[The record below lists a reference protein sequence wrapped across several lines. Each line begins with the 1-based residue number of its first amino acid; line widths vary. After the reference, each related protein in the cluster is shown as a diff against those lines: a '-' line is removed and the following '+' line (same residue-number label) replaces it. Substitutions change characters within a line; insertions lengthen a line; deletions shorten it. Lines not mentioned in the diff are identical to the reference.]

1 MNKITK
7 KQQVWL
13 VTSWEFMHFF
23 KWKQEI
29 ISKLILIGFALVI
42 MLWQHFKNDQ
52 VTIYKVAVP
61 ASISQLES
69 SGQFEFIATN
79 ASVKQL
85 KLELAQD
92 DSWDAVLVE
101 KSVVASALE
110 HEGNQVKQVTIYSKD
125 KQSWL
130 NDLTQTLNQQ
140 YTLLYAGSLGL
151 AAEQLALLNQA
162 ATFENKYLDDTIKS
176 ESSPGKSTAIAMLVI
191 LSVGIFTSFG
201 QLFVSI
207 TGEKQQRVTEQLYAC
222 MSPQTWIDG
231 KIFGQ
236 MLHSIKAMFTMMLTA
251 SLGYAFTVVVISNQ
265 AINFDIIDWVLLP
278 WLIPF
283 ALAGVYLCTA
293 FMAAIAAAI
302 DDPNHSAKTSIMLLP
317 LLPMVLAL
325 ITMDSP
331 SGWALTFLSFFP
343 LTAFAAMPVKMALI
357 DVALWQPLVSL
368 AITLALCFWVR
379 TSAGNLF
386 KMGMSMY
393 GKEPSLKDMMKWM
406 LAKN

>member
-1 MNKITK
+1 MNKINK

-29 ISKLILIGFALVI
+29 ISKLILLAIGLII
-42 MLWQHFKNDQ
+42 MLWQYVKDDHL
-52 VTIYKVAVP
+52 TIYKVAVP
-61 ASISQLES
+61 ASITQFQN
-69 SGQFEFIATN
+69 SGQFEFFPSHESFDILKQQLAEEDGWD
-79 ASVKQL
+79 AILSEAPAIESVKQL
-85 KLELAQD
+85 
-92 DSWDAVLVE
+92 
-101 KSVVASALE
+101 
-110 HEGNQVKQVTIYSKD
+110 TIYSKD

-130 NDLTQTLNQQ
+130 RDLKQTLSQQ
-140 YTLLYAGSLGL
+140 YTLDYASSLGL
-151 AAEQLALLNQA
+151 AEEQLAVLNQA
-162 ATFENKYLDDTIKS
+162 AIFENKYLDDTIKS

-191 LSVGIFTSFG
+191 LAVGIFTSFG

-236 MLHSIKAMFTMMLTA
+236 MLHAIKAMLTMIIFAMLV
-251 SLGYAFTVVVISNQ
+251 YAFTTVVIENQ
-265 AINFDIIDWVLLP
+265 MVDFSFIDWSLLP

-283 ALAGVYLCTA
+283 AISGVYLCTA

-317 LLPMVLAL
+317 LLPMILAL

-331 SGWALTFLSFFP
+331 SGWALSFLSYFP

-357 DVALWQPLVSL
+357 DLPLWQPLLSL
-368 AITLALCFWVR
+368 SLTLVVCFWMR

-393 GKEPSLKDMMKWM
+393 GKEPSLKDMVMSM
-406 LAKN
+406 LRKN

>member
-1 MNKITK
+1 MNNISKR
-7 KQQVWL
+7 QQVWL

-29 ISKLILIGFALVI
+29 ISKLILIAFALII
-42 MLWQHFKNDQ
+42 MLWQYIKDDQ
-52 VTIYKVAVP
+52 LTIYKVAVP
-61 ASISQLES
+61 ANITQFKN
-69 SGQFEFIATN
+69 SGQFEFHQSNDTFEMLKQQLAEEDNWDAILSESTAIN
-79 ASVKQL
+79 SVKQL
-85 KLELAQD
+85 
-92 DSWDAVLVE
+92 
-101 KSVVASALE
+101 
-110 HEGNQVKQVTIYSKD
+110 TIYSKD

-130 NDLTQTLNQQ
+130 SDLNQTLSQQ
-140 YTLLYAGSLGL
+140 TTLQFASNLGL
-151 AAEQLALLNQA
+151 AETQLAVLNQSA
-162 ATFENKYLDDTIKS
+162 IFENKYLDDTIKS
-176 ESSPGKSTAIAMLVI
+176 EDSTGESTAIAMIVI
-191 LSVGIFTSFG
+191 LAVGIFTSFG

-236 MLHSIKAMFTMMLTA
+236 MLHAIKAMFTMIITAML
-251 SLGYAFTVVVISNQ
+251 GFAFTAVVISNGM
-265 AINFDIIDWVLLP
+265 IDFSFIDWSLLP
-278 WLIPF
+278 WLVPF

-317 LLPMVLAL
+317 LLPMILAF

-331 SGWALTFLSFFP
+331 SGFALSFLSYFP

-357 DVALWQPLVSL
+357 DLPLWQPLLSL
-368 AITLALCFWVR
+368 IFTLLLCLWIR

-393 GKEPSLKDMMKWM
+393 GKEPSLKDMMMWM
-406 LAKN
+406 LNKN

>member
-1 MNKITK
+1 MNK
-7 KQQVWL
+7 KQQIWL

-29 ISKLILIGFALVI
+29 ISKLILVAIALIV
-42 MLWQHFKNDQ
+42 MLWQHIKDDQ
-52 VTIYKVAVP
+52 LTIYKVAIP
-61 ASISQLES
+61 ANMTQFKQ
-69 SGQFEFIATN
+69 SGQFEFYPSNDSFET
-79 ASVKQL
+79 L
-85 KLELAQD
+85 KLQLAEEG
-92 DSWDAVLVE
+92 SWDAVLFE
-101 KSVVASALE
+101 TPTIES
-110 HEGNQVKQVTIYSKD
+110 VKQITIYSRD

-130 NDLTQTLNQQ
+130 VDLTLALNQQ
-140 YTLLYAGSLGL
+140 STLQYATNLGL
-151 AAEQLALLNQA
+151 AQDQLTLLNRPA
-162 ATFENKYLDDTIKS
+162 MFKNKYLDEKIKS
-176 ESSPGKSTAIAMLVI
+176 EDSPGKSTAIMMLVI

-236 MLHSIKAMFTMMLTA
+236 MLHSFKAMSTMLITGILA
-251 SLGYAFTVVVISNQ
+251 YAFTTIVISNKVVD
-265 AINFDIIDWVLLP
+265 FSIIDWTLLP
-278 WLIPF
+278 WLVPF
-283 ALAGVYLCTA
+283 AIVGVYLCTA

-317 LLPMVLAL
+317 LLPMLLAM

-331 SGWALTFLSFFP
+331 SGWALSFLSFFP
-343 LTAFAAMPVKMALI
+343 LTAFAAMPVKMSLI
-357 DVALWQPLVSL
+357 DVPLWQPLISL
-368 AITLALCFWVR
+368 FATTVLCFWVR

-393 GKEPSLKDMMKWM
+393 GKEPKLKDMMIWM
-406 LAKN
+406 IRKN

>member
-1 MNKITK
+1 MNKLNK

-29 ISKLILIGFALVI
+29 ISKLILVAIALMV
-42 MLWQHFKNDQ
+42 MLWQYIQEDQ
-52 VTIYKVAVP
+52 LKIYKVVVP
-61 ASISQLES
+61 IDTTQFQH
-69 SGQFEFIATN
+69 SGQFEFYPSN
-79 ASVKQL
+79 EPFEKLKQQ
-85 KLELAQD
+85 LAEANN
-92 DSWDAVLVE
+92 WDAVLFE
-101 KSVVASALE
+101 APTINS
-110 HEGNQVKQVTIYSKD
+110 VKQITIYSQD

-130 NDLTQTLNQQ
+130 TDLTQTLNQQ
-140 YTLLYAGSLGL
+140 ATLQFASSLGL
-151 AAEQLALLNQA
+151 AEEQLTLLNQA
-162 ATFENKYLDDTIKS
+162 AIFENKYLDDTIKS
-176 ESSPGKSTAIAMLVI
+176 EGSPAKSTAIAMLVI
-191 LSVGIFTSFG
+191 LSIGIFTSFG

-236 MLHSIKAMFTMMLTA
+236 MLHSFKAMTTMMITGILA
-251 SLGYAFTVVVISNQ
+251 YAFTTVVISNEVL
-265 AINFDIIDWVLLP
+265 NLSIIDWSLLP

-283 ALAGVYLCTA
+283 AIVGVYLCTA

-317 LLPMVLAL
+317 LLPMLLAL

-331 SGWALTFLSFFP
+331 SGWALSFLSFFP
-343 LTAFAAMPVKMALI
+343 LTAFAAMPVKMSLI
-357 DVALWQPLVSL
+357 DIPLWQPVLSL
-368 AITLALCFWVR
+368 SLTVILCFWVR
-379 TSAGNLF
+379 KSAGNLF

-393 GKEPSLKDMMKWM
+393 GKEPSLKDMMLWTLRKY
-406 LAKN
+406 

>member
-1 MNKITK
+1 MNNMNK
-7 KQQVWL
+7 KQQIWL

-29 ISKLILIGFALVI
+29 ISKLILVAIALIV
-42 MLWQHFKNDQ
+42 MLWQHIKDDQ
-52 VTIYKVAVP
+52 LTIYKVAIP
-61 ASISQLES
+61 ANMTQFKH
-69 SGQFEFIATN
+69 SGQFEFYPRDEPFET
-79 ASVKQL
+79 L
-85 KLELAQD
+85 KLQLAEEG
-92 DSWDAVLVE
+92 SWDAVLFE
-101 KSVVASALE
+101 TPAIES
-110 HEGNQVKQVTIYSKD
+110 VKQITIYSQD

-130 NDLTQTLNQQ
+130 VDLTQALNQQ
-140 YTLLYAGSLGL
+140 STLHYATNLGL
-151 AAEQLALLNQA
+151 AQDQLTLLNRPA
-162 ATFENKYLDDTIKS
+162 IFKNKYLDEKIKS
-176 ESSPGKSTAIAMLVI
+176 EDSPGKSTAIMMLVI

-236 MLHSIKAMFTMMLTA
+236 MLHSFKAMSTMLITGILA
-251 SLGYAFTVVVISNQ
+251 YAFTTIVISNKVVD
-265 AINFDIIDWVLLP
+265 FSIIDWTLLP
-278 WLIPF
+278 WLVPF
-283 ALAGVYLCTA
+283 AIVGVYLCTA

-317 LLPMVLAL
+317 LLPMLLAM

-331 SGWALTFLSFFP
+331 SGWALSFLSFFP
-343 LTAFAAMPVKMALI
+343 FTAFAAMPVKMSLI
-357 DVALWQPLVSL
+357 DVPLWQPLISL
-368 AITLALCFWVR
+368 FATTALCFWVR

-393 GKEPSLKDMMKWM
+393 GKEPKLKDMMIWM
-406 LAKN
+406 MRKN

>member
-1 MNKITK
+1 MNNMTK

-29 ISKLILIGFALVI
+29 ISKLILVAIGLII
-42 MLWQHFKNDQ
+42 MVWQYVKDDQ
-52 VTIYKVAVP
+52 LTIYKVAVP
-61 ASISQLES
+61 ASVTQFTN
-69 SGQFEFIATN
+69 SGQFEFVSSN
-79 ASVKQL
+79 DSFEKL
-85 KLELAQD
+85 KLQLAEE
-92 DSWDAVLVE
+92 DSWDAVLSE
-101 KSVVASALE
+101 APAIES
-110 HEGNQVKQVTIYSKD
+110 VKQLTIYSKD

-130 NDLTQTLNQQ
+130 TDLKQTLNQQ
-140 YTLLYAGSLGL
+140 YTLQYASSLGL
-151 AAEQLALLNQA
+151 AEEQLAVLNQVA
-162 ATFENKYLDDTIKS
+162 IFENKYLDDTIKS
-176 ESSPGKSTAIAMLVI
+176 ENSPAKSTAIAMIVI
-191 LSVGIFTSFG
+191 LGVGIFTSFG

-236 MLHSIKAMFTMMLTA
+236 MLHAIKAMVTMIITGMLV
-251 SLGYAFTVVVISNQ
+251 YAFTSVVIENQ
-265 AINFDIIDWVLLP
+265 MVDFSIIDWSLLP

-283 ALAGVYLCTA
+283 AFAGIYLCTA

-317 LLPMVLAL
+317 LLPMILAL
-325 ITMDSP
+325 VTMDSP
-331 SGWALTFLSFFP
+331 SGWALSFLSYFP

-357 DVALWQPLVSL
+357 DLPLWQPLLSL
-368 AITLALCFWVR
+368 SLTLVLCFWIR
-379 TSAGNLF
+379 TAAGNLF

-393 GKEPSLKDMMKWM
+393 GKEPSLTDMMMWM
-406 LAKN
+406 LRKS

>member
-1 MNKITK
+1 MNNVNK

-23 KWKQEI
+23 KWKQEV
-29 ISKLILIGFALVI
+29 ISKLILVAFALII
-42 MLWQHFKNDQ
+42 MLWQYVKDDQ
-52 VTIYKVAVP
+52 LTIYKIAVP
-61 ASISQLES
+61 ANITQFQN
-69 SGQFEFIATN
+69 SGQFEFFPSN
-79 ASVKQL
+79 DSFKKLKQQ
-85 KLELAQD
+85 LAD
-92 DSWDAVLVE
+92 GGENSWDAVIVE
-101 KSVVASALE
+101 AQAVES
-110 HEGNQVKQVTIYSKD
+110 VKQMTIYSKD

-130 NDLTQTLNQQ
+130 TELKQTLSQQ
-140 YTLLYAGSLGL
+140 YTLQYASSLGL
-151 AAEQLALLNQA
+151 AEEQLAVLNQA
-162 ATFENKYLDDTIKS
+162 AIFENKYLDDTIKS
-176 ESSPGKSTAIAMLVI
+176 ENSPAKSTAIAMLII
-191 LSVGIFTSFG
+191 LAVGIFTSFG

-236 MLHSIKAMFTMMLTA
+236 MLHSIKAMFTMIITA
-251 SLGYAFTVVVISNQ
+251 MLGYAFTAVVISNK
-265 AINFDIIDWVLLP
+265 IIDFSFIDWSLLP
-278 WLIPF
+278 WLVPF
-283 ALAGVYLCTA
+283 AVSGVYLCTA

-317 LLPMVLAL
+317 LLPMILAF

-331 SGWALTFLSFFP
+331 SGFALSFLSYFP

-357 DVALWQPLVSL
+357 DLPLWQPLLSL
-368 AITLALCFWVR
+368 SMTLILCFWIR

-393 GKEPSLKDMMKWM
+393 GKEPSLKDMMMWV
-406 LAKN
+406 LRKN

>member
-1 MNKITK
+1 MNNMNK

-29 ISKLILIGFALVI
+29 ISKLILVAIGLII
-42 MLWQHFKNDQ
+42 MVWQYVKDDQ
-52 VTIYKVAVP
+52 LTIYKVAVP
-61 ASISQLES
+61 ISVTQFQN
-69 SGQFEFIATN
+69 SGQFEFISSN
-79 ASVKQL
+79 DSFEKL
-85 KLELAQD
+85 KLQLAEE
-92 DSWDAVLVE
+92 DSWDAVLSE
-101 KSVVASALE
+101 APTIDS
-110 HEGNQVKQVTIYSKD
+110 VKQLTIYSKD

-130 NDLTQTLNQQ
+130 TNLKQILNQQ
-140 YTLLYAGSLGL
+140 YTLQYASSLGL
-151 AAEQLALLNQA
+151 AEEQLAVLNQVA
-162 ATFENKYLDDTIKS
+162 IFENKYLDDTIKS
-176 ESSPGKSTAIAMLVI
+176 ENSPAKSTAIAMIVI
-191 LSVGIFTSFG
+191 LGVGIFTSFG

-236 MLHSIKAMFTMMLTA
+236 MLHAIKAMVTMIITGMLV
-251 SLGYAFTVVVISNQ
+251 YAFTSVVIENQ
-265 AINFDIIDWVLLP
+265 MVDFSIIDWSLLP

-283 ALAGVYLCTA
+283 AIAGVYLCTA

-317 LLPMVLAL
+317 LLPMILAL

-331 SGWALTFLSFFP
+331 SGWALSFLSYFP

-357 DVALWQPLVSL
+357 DLPLWQPLLSL
-368 AITLALCFWVR
+368 SLTLIVCFWIR

-393 GKEPSLKDMMKWM
+393 GKEPSLKDMMMWM
-406 LAKN
+406 LRKS

>member
-1 MNKITK
+1 MNK

-29 ISKLILIGFALVI
+29 ISKLILVAIALVV
-42 MLWQHFKNDQ
+42 MLWQHIKDDQ
-52 VTIYKVAVP
+52 ITIYKIAVP
-61 ASISQLES
+61 ANITQFQH
-69 SGQFEFIATN
+69 SGQFEFYPSNESFEAL
-79 ASVKQL
+79 KQQ
-85 KLELAQD
+85 LAENG
-92 DSWDAVLVE
+92 SWDAVLAE
-101 KSVVASALE
+101 SPAIDSI
-110 HEGNQVKQVTIYSKD
+110 KQITIYSQD

-130 NDLTQTLNQQ
+130 TDLTQTLNQQ
-140 YTLLYAGSLGL
+140 STLQFATSLGL
-151 AAEQLALLNQA
+151 APDQLSLLNRSA
-162 ATFENKYLDDTIKS
+162 AFENKYLDDKIKS
-176 ESSPGKSTAIAMLVI
+176 EDSPGKSTAIAMLVI

-236 MLHSIKAMFTMMLTA
+236 MLHSFKAMITMMITA
-251 SLGYAFTVVVISNQ
+251 VLAYAFTTIVVSNKVVD
-265 AINFDIIDWVLLP
+265 FSIIDWSLLP
-278 WLIPF
+278 WLVPF
-283 ALAGVYLCTA
+283 AMVGVYLCTA

-317 LLPMVLAL
+317 LLPMLLAM

-331 SGWALTFLSFFP
+331 SGWALSFLSFFP
-343 LTAFAAMPVKMALI
+343 LTAFAAMPVKMSLI
-357 DVALWQPLVSL
+357 DIPLWQPLLSL
-368 AITLALCFWVR
+368 LLTAILCFWVR
-379 TSAGNLF
+379 ISAGNLF

-393 GKEPSLKDMMKWM
+393 GKEPSVKDMVMWM
-406 LAKN
+406 LRKN

>member
-1 MNKITK
+1 MNNISK

-23 KWKQEI
+23 KWKQEV
-29 ISKLILIGFALVI
+29 ISKLILIAFALII
-42 MLWQHFKNDQ
+42 MLWQYVKDDQ
-52 VTIYKVAVP
+52 LTIYKVAVP
-61 ASISQLES
+61 ANITQFKN
-69 SGQFEFIATN
+69 SGQFEFYQSNDTFEKLKLQLAEEDNWDAILSESATID
-79 ASVKQL
+79 SVKQL
-85 KLELAQD
+85 
-92 DSWDAVLVE
+92 
-101 KSVVASALE
+101 
-110 HEGNQVKQVTIYSKD
+110 TIYSKD

-130 NDLTQTLNQQ
+130 SDLNQTLSQQ
-140 YTLLYAGSLGL
+140 TTLQFARNLGL
-151 AAEQLALLNQA
+151 AEEELAVLNQSA
-162 ATFENKYLDDTIKS
+162 IFDNKYLDDTIKS
-176 ESSPGKSTAIAMLVI
+176 EDSTGESTAIAMIVI
-191 LSVGIFTSFG
+191 LAVGIFTSFG

-236 MLHSIKAMFTMMLTA
+236 MLHAIKAMFTMIVTAML
-251 SLGYAFTVVVISNQ
+251 GFAFTAVVISNEM
-265 AINFDIIDWVLLP
+265 IDFSFIDWSLLP
-278 WLIPF
+278 WLVPF

-317 LLPMVLAL
+317 LLPMILAF

-331 SGWALTFLSFFP
+331 SGFALSFLSYFP

-357 DVALWQPLVSL
+357 DLPLWQPLLSL
-368 AITLALCFWVR
+368 IFTLLLCLWIR

-393 GKEPSLKDMMKWM
+393 GKEPSLKDMMMWM
-406 LAKN
+406 LGKN

>member
-1 MNKITK
+1 MNKITR

-29 ISKLILIGFALVI
+29 ISKLILIAFALVV
-42 MLWQHFKNDQ
+42 MLWQHIKDDQ
-52 VTIYKVAVP
+52 MTVYKIAVP
-61 ASISQLES
+61 NHVSNLQSH
-69 SGQFEFIATN
+69 GQFEFIATN
-79 ASVKQL
+79 KPLEELKQQ
-85 KLELAQD
+85 LAQE
-92 DSWDAVLVE
+92 DSWDALLVE
-101 KSVVASALE
+101 APAQQKDM
-110 HEGNQVKQVTIYSKD
+110 QVKVSIYSKD

-130 NDLTQTLNQQ
+130 NELEQTLNQQ
-140 YTLLYAGSLGL
+140 YTLQYASSLGL
-151 AAEQLALLNQA
+151 ASEQLALLNQS
-162 ATFENKYLDDTIKS
+162 ATFEKHYLDDTIKS
-176 ESSPGKSTAIAMLVI
+176 ESSPGQATAIAMLVI

-236 MLHSIKAMFTMMLTA
+236 MLHSVKAMFTMMITA
-251 SLGYAFTVVVISNQ
+251 ALGYAFTVVVISNK
-265 AINFDIIDWVLLP
+265 ALSFSIIDWALLP

-283 ALAGVYLCTA
+283 ALVGVYLCTA

-317 LLPMVLAL
+317 LLPMVLAFV
-325 ITMDSP
+325 TMDSP
-331 SGWALTFLSFFP
+331 SGWALSFLSFFP

-357 DVALWQPLVSL
+357 DLPLWQPLLSL
-368 AITLALCFWVR
+368 TITLLLCFWIR

-406 LAKN
+406 LSKS